1 MKSMENTKL
10 NRLIHSAVALTLLV
24 VLLFTVTYS
33 WLTNQMTAQMNAS
46 DDYITIDPGANLE
59 MSYDNEDISQG
70 SIDISRI
77 VREDF
82 AFRECSSYN
91 GKKIYFPLSEYSPAG
106 DGDFQESSTGDFIY
120 RKSTVGD
127 KNSKYLSIDLTL
139 KSKDNVSV
147 WLSEDSGITGG
158 AANAIRVAFI
168 ENEPNGNSTVLGESY
183 EGYDDQCSYE
193 AITTLNSNGKP
204 NTQTVHFSPFSY
216 YAYGNTKGNTLFK
229 LEAGV
234 TKHITVNIW
243 LEGTDRNCTEDVVG
257 LNDIQI
263 YFKFS
268 TNQGAEKTFYFVDH
282 TLEKW
287 VDDAECKVFA
297 MYPFGTNADGSD
309 NYNIKEM
316 SMSETYSDDY
326 TWSINLPANTTS
338 VKFARYNPKLQEG
351 KPQEWNY
358 WEAGTVSNCTTYNAI
373 GHSAGIW
380 DDNFQGTTITFF
392 DGSSAHHFIDNRNQH
407 LVHVK
412 YNTTDGNG
420 NPVTL
425 DYKMSYQ
432 YDSSTNTDYK
442 RWSIVI
448 PSNVTDNITFDWCAN
463 PSNVDNYDPSTLN
476 RKFTWANTNRG
487 NNLYFTADMYK
498 ENNNTVTKGY
508 WGGKTLLL
516 NVSTDLINP
525 KDSNNPTI
533 PAAYFFG
540 SNGEIGWSAMNANT
554 AKGRYVTAVPDGATY
569 VIFCKYNYKDY
580 NNKPWDWAGVYNQT
594 YDLTLSANNM
604 FTITGFSNP
613 DADSNEVFC
622 VNNVDGWDTVYCYM
636 WNNDNDKNANWPGV
650 VMTKVNDKTW
660 SYTVTGNWSNIIFN
674 NGGNGKQTADMK
686 YQGKG
691 SYYNN
696 ATSTSYLVGNWY
708 TTDDK

>member
-1 MKSMENTKL
+1 MKSMKNIKL
-10 NRLIHSAVALTLLV
+10 NRLIHSVVALTLLV

-59 MSYDNEDISQG
+59 MSYDNDDISQG
-70 SIDISRI
+70 SIDINS
-77 VREDF
+77 VVKEDF

-91 GKKIYFPLSEYSPAG
+91 GKKLYFPLSEYSSAG
-106 DGDFQESSTGDFIY
+106 DGDFQESSTGDFVY

-147 WLSEDSGITGG
+147 WLSEDSGISGG

-168 ENEPNGNSTVLGESY
+168 ENEPNGNSTVLGESF
-183 EGYDDQCSYE
+183 EGYDEECRYE
-193 AITTLNSNGKP
+193 AITSLNSNGKP
-204 NTQTVHFSPFSY
+204 NTQTVYYSPFSY
-216 YAYGNTKGNTLFK
+216 YAYGNTKDNTLFK

-243 LEGTDRNCTEDVVG
+243 LEGTDKNCTEHVVG
-257 LNDIQI
+257 LDDIKI

-268 TNQGAEKTFYFVDH
+268 TNQGAERTFYFVDH

-316 SMSETYSDDY
+316 SMSETYSEDY
-326 TWSINLPANTTS
+326 TWSINLPANITS
-338 VKFARYNPKLQEG
+338 IKFARYNPKLQEG

-358 WEAGTVSNCTTYNAI
+358 WEAGIVGNCTTYNAI

-380 DDNFQGTTITFF
+380 DDNFQREVITFF
-392 DGSSAHHFIDNRNQH
+392 DGSSAHSFIDAHNDN
-407 LVHVK
+407 LVHIS
-412 YNTTDGNG
+412 YSTTDGNG
-420 NPVTL
+420 NTANL

-432 YDSSTNTDYK
+432 YDNKGTDDYSDDIDYK
-442 RWSIVI
+442 NWRIVI

-487 NNLYFTADMYK
+487 SNLYFTADMYK

-508 WGGKTLLL
+508 WGNKTLLL
-516 NVSTDLINP
+516 EAVNSYFDP
-525 KDSNNPTI
+525 NNPTVLV
-533 PAAYFFG
+533 AYFFG

-554 AKGRYVTAVPDGATY
+554 TKGRYVTGVPNDATN
-569 VIFCKYNYKDY
+569 VIFCRYNYNGYKE
-580 NNKPWDWAGVYNQT
+580 KPWNWSGVYNQT
-594 YDLTLSANNM
+594 YDLSISTDKNMYKCAGYANNYL
-604 FTITGFSNP
+604 IG
-613 DADSNEVFC
+613 E
-622 VNNVDGWDTVYCYM
+622 W
-636 WNNDNDKNANWPGV
+636 
-650 VMTKVNDKTW
+650 
-660 SYTVTGNWSNIIFN
+660 
-674 NGGNGKQTADMK
+674 
-686 YQGKG
+686 
-691 SYYNN
+691 YN
-696 ATSTSYLVGNWY
+696 
-708 TTDDK
+708 TDDKWHKLDDN